1 MAKEK
6 KELTLRIIGDPV
18 LNTVA
23 KPVEKIDDSIRN
35 LAEKMI
41 QVMYDSNGIG
51 LAAPQVGLPLRMFV
65 LHIDPP
71 EDSDGR
77 PLPVSSP
84 GEVQLLPKMPMAFIN
99 PEVTPVGTAET
110 LFEEGCLSVPKLYA
124 PVRRPETVM
133 LKATLPDGSS
143 ICAECSGLLAR
154 AIQHENDHLD
164 GIVFV
169 QKLEDEPLE
178 GIRKGLEKILKKS
191 GHPNYKMKRMNR
203 S

>member
-23 KPVEKIDDSIRN
+23 KPVEKIDDSVRT

-71 EDSDGR
+71 EDDSGR

-84 GEVQLLPKMPMAFIN
+84 GEVRLLPEMPMAFIN
-99 PEVTPVGTAET
+99 PEVTPVGTTET

-124 PVRRPETVM
+124 EVKRPERVM
-133 LKATLPDGSS
+133 LKATLLDGSR
-143 ICAECSGLLAR
+143 IDVECAGLLAR

-178 GIRKGLEKILKKS
+178 GIRSGLEKILKKS
-191 GHPNYKMKRMNR
+191 GHQNYKLKRLNK

>member
-1 MAKEK
+1 MTKEK

-23 KPVEKIDDSIRN
+23 KPVEKIDDSVKT
-35 LAEKMI
+35 LAKKMI

-71 EDSDGR
+71 EDDSGH

-84 GEVQLLPKMPMAFIN
+84 GEVRLLPEMPMAFIN
-99 PEVTPVGTAET
+99 PEVTPVGTTET

-124 PVRRPETVM
+124 EVKRPERVM
-133 LKATLPDGSS
+133 LKATLLDGSC
-143 ICAECSGLLAR
+143 IDVECAGLLAR

-178 GIRKGLEKILKKS
+178 GIRSGLEKILKKS
-191 GHPNYKMKRMNR
+191 GHQNYKLKRLNK